1 MKYSMKCLK
10 NLHLNSPI
18 DDFFY
23 QTAFPIQFAV
33 TIIGNTL
40 TLSVL
45 LNRSM
50 RNRANHLLAALA
62 FADIAVFIFMLPTSL
77 SALQRF
83 YESTT
88 FRIIF
93 AHTKTYFAALANWFS
108 CSAIWIVLA
117 VSAERLLII
126 KFPFRSLKQYHVL
139 ESIIIIVVVFAL
151 TLILTG
157 YHYFSYHCAVLWVCN
172 MTQVYVK
179 CLPVIWNWTEFGL
192 TPYYQPSS
200 RFIFYMNTSVIANAF
215 IGVIIPVFIVAFLNV
230 HLIHLLQIRTR
241 QARSAKVF
249 LGPIIDGINIYRPE
263 ARSEGASLGS
273 ASNNFCEQERKMTV
287 TIAAIVTCFT
297 ITQLPSAILFLY
309 EKIISDAKTETFAKI
324 SCITNSLV
332 LTGKMLNVVLFCLTS
347 DSFRRKLFATVN
359 IWYRKCTCQQKK
371 YLHNISNFNRSV
383 TQKSSL
389 FSTTSFHNQR
399 SRQFSR
405 NRGWSLAQVND
416 KTEII
421 PMKISQ

>member
-10 NLHLNSPI
+10 NLNLNAPT

-45 LNRSM
+45 LKQSM

-62 FADIAVFIFMLPTSL
+62 LADIAVFIFMLPTSL
-77 SALQRF
+77 SASQRF

-88 FRIIF
+88 FRTIF
-93 AHTKTYFAALANWFS
+93 AHIKTHFAALANWFS
-108 CSAIWIVLA
+108 CAAIWIVLA

-126 KFPFRSLKQYHVL
+126 KFPFRSLKQYHAV
-139 ESIIIIVVVFAL
+139 ESFIIVTIVFAF

-157 YHYFSYHCAVLWVCN
+157 YHHFSYRCAVLWVCN

-179 CLPVIWNWTEFGL
+179 CLPVTWNWTEFGL
-192 TPYYQPSS
+192 VPYYQPSNQ
-200 RFIFYMNTSVIANAF
+200 FIFYINISVIANAF

-230 HLIHLLQIRTR
+230 YLIRLLQIRT
-241 QARSAKVF
+241 QKAK
-249 LGPIIDGINIYRPE
+249 NE
-263 ARSEGASLGS
+263 EASLGP
-273 ASNNFCEQERKMTV
+273 ASGNFCEQERKMTI
-287 TIAAIVTCFT
+287 TIAAIVSCFT

-347 DSFRRKLFATVN
+347 ATFRRKLFSTIR
-359 IWYRKCTCQQKK
+359 IWYRKCTCRQKK
-371 YLHNISNFNRSV
+371 YLRHINNLNRSA

-389 FSTTSFHNQR
+389 FSTISFQNQKSHR
-399 SRQFSR
+399 YSN
-405 NRGWSLAQVND
+405 NRGWSLTKVND
-416 KTEII
+416 KSEFI
-421 PMKISQ
+421 PVTNRR